1 MGTGIKNKHS
11 ILLYFQ
17 IADVIKKHRE
27 VSPLAV
33 SKLLTF
39 GAEDKNGETY
49 LKCSYSSLQ
58 KLYPELSE
66 EGFSSLLNI
75 SRDDVIRHVDKILD
89 KNKVPNTIFYI
100 DQNKFCEDVLLNR
113 TSSNFEPRCQ
123 KENLV
128 MEYR

>member
-1 MGTGIKNKHS
+1 MKIS
-11 ILLYFQ
+11 IQYYFQ

-39 GAEDKNGETY
+39 GSEDKTGEAY
-49 LKCSYSSLQ
+49 LKCSYNSLQ
-58 KLYPELSE
+58 QLFPELSE
-66 EGFSSLLNI
+66 EGFSSLLTI
-75 SRDDVIRHVDKILD
+75 SSDDVIRHVDTILD
-89 KNKVPNTIFYI
+89 KNKVRNTIFYI
-100 DQNKFCEDVLLNR
+100 DQNKLCEDVLLNR
-113 TSSNFEPRCQ
+113 TSSDFEPRCQ